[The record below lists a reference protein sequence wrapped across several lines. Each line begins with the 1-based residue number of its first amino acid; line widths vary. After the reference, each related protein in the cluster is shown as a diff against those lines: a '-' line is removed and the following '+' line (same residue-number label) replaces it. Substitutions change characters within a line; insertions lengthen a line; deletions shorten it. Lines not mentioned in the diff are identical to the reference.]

1 MTPFER
7 LTEIVE
13 TLCSE
18 NGCPWDQ
25 AQTYHS
31 LRSSLIEETYE
42 IIEAIETENL
52 DQFCEELGDLLSV
65 IMLLSQIAKDD
76 GDFDIDQVVGTIADK
91 LVRRHPH
98 VFGDLQVDNAD
109 QVLQNWEEIKLSEK
123 GYEDRKSALDGVPVV
138 LPSLQRAQKLQKKA
152 ARVGFDWENVT
163 DLLPKL
169 REEIREIEECLEK
182 GELDQVEMEVGDLL
196 FAVVNLA
203 RFLNIEAEDAL
214 RQSNRKFERR
224 FQQMEAVIESFGQQL
239 TDYNLGQLDQLWE
252 TVKAA
257 ESAAK

>member
-98 VFGDLQVDNAD
+98 VFGDNEAETAEEVK
-109 QVLQNWEEIKLSEK
+109 QNWENTKQKERGESSRLS
-123 GYEDRKSALDGVPVV
+123 GIPANLPALAYSQLV
-138 LPSLQRAQKLQKKA
+138 QERASMA
-152 ARVGFDWENVT
+152 GFDWNGLEGPLDKIV
-163 DLLPKL
+163 
-169 REEIREIEECLEK
+169 EEISEFNEAKTELEHQWEI
-182 GELDQVEMEVGDLL
+182 GDIL
-196 FAVVNLA
+196 FSVVNLSRWINLSA
-203 RFLNIEAEDAL
+203 EESLRLTNKRF
-214 RQSNRKFERR
+214 SRR
-224 FQQMEAVIESFGQQL
+224 FEFMENKCKELGLDFISLNMESKEE
-239 TDYNLGQLDQLWE
+239 LWKE
-252 TVKAA
+252 
-257 ESAAK
+257 AKTKVG